1 MKISTKLTDLQENKR
16 YKFSKSAVKKEI
28 LLFNYRYL
36 KNIKNIFFFINSVD
50 LLDSLIKI
58 LAYFVFE
65 DILWWFLYCPAFL
78 HIVLFFNGKNNNC
91 QISFLKETQGFCSSY
106 LHTMDSNRQFV
117 YNVSCSN
124 KISIILATVKWI
136 ST

>member
-65 DILWWFLYCPAFL
+65 DIL
-78 HIVLFFNGKNNNC
+78 
-91 QISFLKETQGFCSSY
+91 
-106 LHTMDSNRQFV
+106 
-117 YNVSCSN
+117 
-124 KISIILATVKWI
+124 
-136 ST
+136 